1 MCRQI
6 SKDKTVIGVGGVD
19 SPQTAKEKINLG
31 ANLIQIY
38 TGLVFKGPGLTESI
52 LR

>member
-1 MCRQI
+1 
-6 SKDKTVIGVGGVD
+6 VD
-19 SPQTAKEKINLG
+19 SPQAAKEKINLG

-38 TGLVFKGPGLTESI
+38 TGLVFKGPGLIENI